1 MSNVLAFPAL
11 EKTAETLLARLESQA
26 ENLEEKYVMLEELH
40 GNLHDAEKEAECME
54 ARYNEVM
61 EEYAKVVGTENIPRI
76 LLEYSSNARIDI
88 NAETLEYVFTLAQD
102 ISEAPA
108 QYSLGLFEENE
119 DEDEKED

>member
-26 ENLEEKYVMLEELH
+26 EHLEEKYVVLEELH
-40 GNLHDAEKEAECME
+40 GSLHEAEKEAECME

-61 EEYAKVVGTENIPRI
+61 VEYSGMVGLENVPAI
-76 LLEYSSNARIDI
+76 LLQYASGAQLRIEDDD
-88 NAETLEYVFTLAQD
+88 LEYLFTLTEEL
-102 ISEAPA
+102 SEAPA

-119 DEDEKED
+119 DEKED